1 MRNNWNLFF
10 ALIFVMLAGVVL
22 YLTIPEREQKE
33 FTSIDITGSEWGK
46 PVTFMTKDSQEFD
59 LASYNGKF
67 LAIFFGYLSC
77 PDFCPNHLNKMTI
90 IKNKLPEKIRRIFSV
105 LFISVDPK
113 RDDVGN
119 LKQYVTSFDPEFIGV
134 VPDNIELKN
143 LIDNFKLVVNKTSVD
158 NKNYLIDHYTYTYL
172 FDPSSN
178 LRLLIPFEI
187 SSDDVVRDIKIL
199 AKDL

>member
-1 MRNNWNLFF
+1 MRINWNLFF
-10 ALIFVMLAGVVL
+10 ASIFVILAGALL
-22 YLTIPEREQKE
+22 YLTISKREQKE
-33 FTSIDITGSEWGK
+33 FTSIDITGSEWGN
-46 PVTFMTKDSQEFD
+46 PITFMTKDSQEFD
-59 LASYNGKF
+59 LASYNGKI

-90 IKNKLPEKIRRIFSV
+90 VKNKLPEEIRGIFSV

-119 LKQYVTSFDPEFIGV
+119 LKQYVTSFDPEFMGV
-134 VPDNIELKN
+134 VPDNVDLKK
-143 LIDNFKLVVNKTSVD
+143 LKDNFKLVVNKTPVD
-158 NKNYLIDHYTYTYL
+158 DKNYLIDHYTYTYL

-178 LRLLIPFEI
+178 LRLLIPFEV
-187 SSDDVVRDIKIL
+187 STDDIVRDIKIL